1 MRALRTVA
9 MVAATA
15 IITVA
20 AAAPV
25 SAAHRPAAPGRPV
38 SVEPLPDDLRLSGAG
53 AAWRLRY
60 TSTSWSGRTTVVSG
74 TLAVPPGRPP
84 RHGWPVV
91 SFAPGFGGTPDACA
105 PSVAGVPPFAR
116 PFGEAL
122 LAAGY
127 AVAVTDYEGIGTPG
141 ESSVVHGPAEAYA
154 VIDIVRAAR
163 RLAPV
168 SRAWAA
174 VGYSLGGHAA
184 LWAGHLATGY
194 APELRHNGTVA
205 IAATTQWAAQ
215 FAAPPARDPAAPL
228 NPVVPFMGRTLALT
242 HPGQFRAGDWFTP
255 AGMELVDLAGRVCV
269 AEMAAAIAGVTNGDA
284 LRDPAAAADAFTA
297 LLAPHEVPIGRYREP
312 VRLAHGTADALP
324 AVLSEIT
331 AGLLAAA
338 GTDVEYAPVPGADH
352 FTVLALV
359 ARATVAWLAEMFA
372 SVPGWKHE
380 DAAAEPR

>member
-1 MRALRTVA
+1 MRPTRAIATVTAAATVA
-9 MVAATA
+9 VG
-15 IITVA
+15 
-20 AAAPV
+20 AAAPAP
-25 SAAHRPAAPGRPV
+25 AAHPPTAPGRTV
-38 SVEPLPDDLRLSGAG
+38 SVEPLADDLRLPGAG

-60 TSTSWSGRTTVVSG
+60 TSTSWSGRAAIVSG
-74 TLAVPPGRPP
+74 TLSVPPGRPP

-91 SFAPGFGGTPDACA
+91 SLAPGFGGTPDACA
-105 PSVAGVPPFAR
+105 PSRAGVPPFAL

-163 RLAPV
+163 RLAAV

-184 LWAGHLATGY
+184 LWAGHLARQY
-194 APELRHNGTVA
+194 APELRHTGTVA

-215 FAAPPARDPAAPL
+215 FAAPPFRDPAAPFS
-228 NPVVPFMGRTLALT
+228 PIVPYMGRTLALT
-242 HPGQFRAGDWFTP
+242 HPGEFRAADWFTP
-255 AGMELVDLAGRVCV
+255 AGLDLVELAGRVCV
-269 AEMAAAIAGVTNGDA
+269 EEMAATIAGVTNGAA

-297 LLAPHEVPIGRYREP
+297 LLAPHEIPIGRYRRP
-312 VRLAHGTADALP
+312 VRLAHGTTDALP

-331 AGLLAAA
+331 AGQLAAA
-338 GTDVEYAPVPGADH
+338 GSDVEYAPVPGADH
-352 FTVLALV
+352 FTVLAAV
-359 ARATVAWLAEMFA
+359 TPTTVDWLAEMFA
-372 SVPGWKHE
+372 SVPG
-380 DAAAEPR
+380 